1 MSDKPDSV
9 IVRMLRWIDSG
20 VSRLMERVGHTE
32 QQAAVTHIS
41 LKEIAATLQRIDGSR
56 RGWIKSS
63 AAYLRH
69 DPLDP
74 RLDSLRQPWPAARNR
89 SRLVGCGLFRF

>member
-32 QQAAVTHIS
+32 QQAAVTQIS
-41 LKEIAATLQRIDGSR
+41 LKEIAATLERIE
-56 RGWIKSS
+56 
-63 AAYLRH
+63 A
-69 DPLDP
+69 
-74 RLDSLRQPWPAARNR
+74 RLDHIER
-89 SRLVGCGLFRF
+89 RLPPT